1 MKKNTPLVLIFLTVF
16 IDLLGFGILI
26 PILPTF
32 STIKLN
38 VSEFYIGIVIAI
50 YSLTQFL
57 FNPLVGKISDK
68 YGRRPVILWT
78 LLLNGIGYLI
88 FSFTNDYLTLLIS
101 RIIAGI
107 GGSNIGVAQAYIAD
121 VTTKENRAKG
131 MGLIGA
137 AFGLGFVF
145 GPPLGGFLSEFGY
158 EFAGY
163 ASASFSFIAL
173 IGSFFYLPESL
184 KEKQIGKI
192 KKRTLFDFAQAK
204 KILTQPGLGLLII
217 LFFVITFSVANVY
230 GTFALLGNQV
240 YNFTD
245 LENGYLFGLVGIIS
259 AIMQGWLLKYISR
272 IANDKKLIIT
282 GSIFMTLGLGLI
294 PYGGNFTGV
303 ALISV
308 LLAIGTGIIQPI
320 FLSLI
325 SKTASETEQG
335 AALGIN
341 QSFSAL
347 ARVFGPFWAGY
358 SFQYLGY
365 EFPFLTG
372 AFFSLLILL
381 FALIFM
387 ERKIPVTVENKNI
400 NQENIIN

>member
-1 MKKNTPLVLIFLTVF
+1 MKKNTPLLLIFITVF
-16 IDLLGFGILI
+16 IDLLGFGLLI

-32 STIKLN
+32 ATIKLN

-57 FNPLVGKISDK
+57 FNPIMGKLSDK

-78 LLLNGIGYLI
+78 LFLNGIGYLI
-88 FSFTNDYLTLLIS
+88 FSFTNDYITLLIS

-121 VTTKENRAKG
+121 ITTKENRAKG

-145 GPPLGGFLSEFGY
+145 GPPLGGFLSKFGY
-158 EFAGY
+158 DIVGY
-163 ASASFSFIAL
+163 ASAGFSFLAL
-173 IGSFFYLPESL
+173 AASFFFLPESI

-192 KKRTLFDFAQAK
+192 QKRTLFDFKQAK
-204 KILTQPGLGLLII
+204 RILVQPSLGSLIF
-217 LFFVITFSVANVY
+217 LFFIITFSVANVY

-245 LENGYLFGLVGIIS
+245 LENGYLFGIVGIVS
-259 AIMQGWLLKYISR
+259 AIMQGWLLKYIAR
-272 IANDKKLIIT
+272 IANDKKLIIA
-282 GSIFMTLGLGLI
+282 GSFLMILGLGLL
-294 PYGGNFTGV
+294 PYGGNFNGV
-303 ALISV
+303 AIICV
-308 LLAIGTGIIQPI
+308 ALALGTGLVQPTV
-320 FLSLI
+320 LSLI
-325 SKTASETEQG
+325 SRTAAETEQG
-335 AALGIN
+335 VALGIN
-341 QSFSAL
+341 QSVSSL

-358 SFQYLGY
+358 SYQYLGV

-372 AFFSLLILL
+372 AFFSLLILI
-381 FALIFM
+381 FAVIFM
-387 ERKIPVTVENKNI
+387 ERKIPIMVEKRN
-400 NQENIIN
+400 